1 MHEDSIWKVIR
12 IHSGWKFC
20 ENRKGNKD
28 GFLIGRVEGLG
39 LGFKGLGVRV
49 LGSRFRV

>member
-1 MHEDSIWKVIR
+1 MHEDSIWKVMR

-20 ENRKGNKD
+20 ENRQGKQGWLLD
-28 GFLIGRVEGLG
+28 RDGLG
-39 LGFKGLGVRV
+39 LGFKGLGFRV